1 MVIAI
6 DGPAASGKGVMVELL
21 SEKLNLETLDTG
33 AIYRTITIAVLEND
47 IDFKDTSDE
56 AIEKLKDFLT
66 TLNIEVKTEY
76 TEANEKDVKY
86 FLNGKDVSKEIRDK
100 KTTENVSFV
109 SSNTTIRLFVTE
121 FTRKYAIGKNIIMD
135 GRDIGTYIFPNAEVK
150 IFLTADQEERAKRR
164 YEQNKES
171 KDNYMSYE
179 EVLENLKSRDY
190 NDTYNKEIGA
200 LKQADDAILVDN
212 TNQTEEETLEH
223 LLELIKEKLN

>member
-47 IDFKDTSDE
+47 IDFKGTSDE

-150 IFLTADQEERAKRR
+150 IFLTADQDERAKRR

>member
-150 IFLTADQEERAKRR
+150 IFLTADQDERAKRR

>member
-1 MVIAI
+1 
-6 DGPAASGKGVMVELL
+6 
-21 SEKLNLETLDTG
+21 
-33 AIYRTITIAVLEND
+33 
-47 IDFKDTSDE
+47 
-56 AIEKLKDFLT
+56 
-66 TLNIEVKTEY
+66 
-76 TEANEKDVKY
+76 
-86 FLNGKDVSKEIRDK
+86 
-100 KTTENVSFV
+100 
-109 SSNTTIRLFVTE
+109 
-121 FTRKYAIGKNIIMD
+121 MD

-150 IFLTADQEERAKRR
+150 IFLTADQDERAKRR